1 MASSSRIVPPPLEES
16 LSARALGRL
25 RSQWA
30 AARHPALR
38 GARLHLAPGSQMLI
52 SPSARIQIGPGF
64 VARRDLT
71 LSVQGDLRIGRGMFC
86 NRAVM
91 LAAMHRVTIGDDV
104 RLGERVSIIDHNHVI
119 EPLDDLEARFSGYE
133 AAPIAVGDRVLISA
147 NCVVLAGATI
157 GDDSVI
163 AANSVVRGEIPAGV
177 LAAGA
182 PASVKRALTAS
193 ERVSSPA
200 RAG

>member
-1 MASSSRIVPPPLEES
+1 MRITLPPLEDS
-16 LSARALGRL
+16 LAARSRARL
-25 RSQWA
+25 RSYWG

-38 GARLHLAPGSQMLI
+38 GTRLHLAPGTQLLI
-52 SPSARIQIGPGF
+52 SAGARVEIGPGF

-71 LSVQGDLRIGRGMFC
+71 LSVQGSLRVGRGMFC
-86 NRAVM
+86 NRGVM
-91 LAAMHRVTIGDDV
+91 LSAMHRITIGDDV

-119 EPLDDLEARFSGYE
+119 EPLDDLGARFGAYE
-133 AAPIAVGDRVLISA
+133 AAPIAIGDRVLISA
-147 NCVVLAGATI
+147 NCVILAGASI

-163 AANSVVRGEIPAGV
+163 AAGAVVRGDIPPGV

-193 ERVSSPA
+193 ELASPL
-200 RAG
+200 RG